1 MDPKLELMEA
11 LMESMDPTMKEQGL
25 VEMSSSTPSP
35 PGVWARVLGDKDTS
49 LEEDRAGP
57 QGSIY
62 QGVGFGG
69 DGSALSGYDDG
80 LQGVIL
86 VEIQ

>member
-1 MDPKLELMEA
+1 M
-11 LMESMDPTMKEQGL
+11 
-25 VEMSSSTPSP
+25 
-35 PGVWARVLGDKDTS
+35 LGDKDTS

-62 QGVGFGG
+62 HGVGFGG